1 MVAQPRLVF
10 GRRAPKEAAMPD
22 AHDHVDVQVLE
33 EVERLLTST
42 SFASIDDLAS
52 RLGGRDRDVAIAAA
66 SPRHPA
72 ARGGATGEAILVTGE
87 PVAPLPR
94 RR

>member
-1 MVAQPRLVF
+1 
-10 GRRAPKEAAMPD
+10 MPE

-42 SFASIDDLAS
+42 SFATIDDLAG
-52 RLGGRDRDVAIAAA
+52 RLGSSEPATL
-66 SPRHPA
+66 A
-72 ARGGATGEAILVTGE
+72 ARAPLARRAPGVIEPVLVTGE
-87 PVAPLPR
+87 PATPLPR